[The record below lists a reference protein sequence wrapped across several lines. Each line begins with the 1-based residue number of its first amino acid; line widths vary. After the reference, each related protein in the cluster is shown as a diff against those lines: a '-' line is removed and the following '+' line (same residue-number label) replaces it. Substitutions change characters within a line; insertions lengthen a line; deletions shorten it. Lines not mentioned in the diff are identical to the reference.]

1 MHTMP
6 SEPMPFDAPDHGA
19 APVPSPCV
27 SLCRM
32 DARTGLCEGCFRTID
47 EIARWSALPDAE
59 RRAVWRAIAARRA
72 AAGAARAP
80 RPARPPT
87 P

>member
-1 MHTMP
+1 MSSVPTP
-6 SEPMPFDAPDHGA
+6 LATPDPA
-19 APVPSPCV
+19 ATPVPSPCV
-27 SLCRM
+27 SVCRM
-32 DARTGLCEGCFRTID
+32 DARTGLCEGCYRTID

-72 AAGAARAP
+72 AAGAAASRA
-80 RPARPPT
+80 AGLPPS